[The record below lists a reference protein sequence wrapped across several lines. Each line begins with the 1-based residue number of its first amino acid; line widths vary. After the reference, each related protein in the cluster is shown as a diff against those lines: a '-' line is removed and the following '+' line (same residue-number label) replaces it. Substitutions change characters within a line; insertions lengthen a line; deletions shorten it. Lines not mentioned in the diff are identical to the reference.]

1 MAESSTSDA
10 AYIVADL
17 GKKLALASRVVV
29 QKAKADADLRTS
41 QPREKLD
48 LAERLKRAEGEI
60 QILTK
65 LSSSLK
71 EENKLLKDKCSKL
84 EAAAA
89 DDEKVLDNIRKT
101 VEEDTNEKAALKGR
115 IAVLEQVQTKVVELE
130 KHFGEVLAGPKV
142 CIKSTRR
149 LSLYLEPNLCLC
161 RSRLKVP
168 MGYYAF
174 WTG

>member
-1 MAESSTSDA
+1 MAETSTSDA
-10 AYIVADL
+10 AFIVADL
-17 GKKLALASRVVV
+17 SKLALASCVLM

-84 EAAAA
+84 ETAAA

-115 IAVLEQVQTKVVELE
+115 IAVLEQVQTKVAEL
-130 KHFGEVLAGPKV
+130 
-142 CIKSTRR
+142 
-149 LSLYLEPNLCLC
+149 
-161 RSRLKVP
+161 
-168 MGYYAF
+168 
-174 WTG
+174 